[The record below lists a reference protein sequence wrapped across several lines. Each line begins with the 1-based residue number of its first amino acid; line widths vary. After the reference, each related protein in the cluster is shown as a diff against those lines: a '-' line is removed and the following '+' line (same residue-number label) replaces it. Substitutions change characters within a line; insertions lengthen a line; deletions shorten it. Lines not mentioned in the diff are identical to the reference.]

1 MKQTL
6 FVLLGIFLLAA
17 CGGLEQGSFNK
28 TKHGNSL
35 MAISNSGGEEGLLR
49 TGRSLNIAIDKD
61 LLLRPNTNYMVVVTN
76 LSTNKELARADLLSD
91 MDGRIELSTV
101 AHDVGEYDGVQER
114 DTLSVK
120 VTHPDS
126 GVLVEDDVP
135 MMPSLPK
142 FEAHGF
148 QIDEV
153 QPPHIFS
160 ADSTGRPQNAFVVG
174 GPPDPGEVAGPI
186 YAAGKGFPTGVEA
199 VDLYIVKD
207 GDRWRN
213 ARMPQPGDASY
224 VAGPVLGK
232 LQDGTLTPTN
242 LGWVPESKHVG
253 IYDILV
259 DVDRNGTFDY
269 SFSAKDGA
277 DGEEKVGFTIQYG
290 AAWLRLKTAM
300 TGKHLLV
307 NLAYTSK
314 SRSGGTWSN
323 SYSESAKIYSYV
335 NPPVQKGS
343 RHGFV
348 QKLLVAHQDWSKFW
362 NNPDKM
368 IQGGPG
374 GFGRIPISDHV
385 VQGTGGT
392 PQQGCTNSPPVTLV
406 NPGALGQNPQAGG
419 QNGQRRKFDV
429 VFDYGKDGYYDI
441 GLDFLDVVSTRTD
454 GALLTAE
461 DLKGIPDDQ
470 IFGLEIR

>member
-1 MKQTL
+1 MKAPSI
-6 FVLLGIFLLAA
+6 VLLGILALGG
-17 CGGLEQGSFNK
+17 CGGLESGSFSK
-28 TKHGNSL
+28 TKHESSL
-35 MAISNSGGEEGLLR
+35 MAISTSGGEQGLLR
-49 TGRSLNIAIDKD
+49 SGRSLNIAINKD
-61 LLLRPNTNYMVVVTN
+61 LKLRANTNYTVVVTN
-76 LSTNKELARADLLSD
+76 LSTQTELARADLLSD
-91 MDGRIELSTV
+91 MDGLIELSTV
-101 AHDVGEYDGVQER
+101 AHDVGEFDDVGER
-114 DTLSVK
+114 DTLNVK

-126 GVLVEDDVP
+126 GVLAEDDVP

-153 QPPHIFS
+153 QPPHLFS

-174 GPPDPGEVAGPI
+174 GPPDEGEVAGPI
-186 YAAGKGFPTGVEA
+186 YAAGKGFPTGVET

-207 GDRWRN
+207 GDRWKN
-213 ARMPQPGDASY
+213 QPMPQPSDASF

-232 LQDGTLTPTN
+232 LQNGTLPPTS
-242 LGWVPESKHVG
+242 LGWVPETKHVG

-277 DGEEKVGFTIQYG
+277 DGEEKVGFTVQYG
-290 AAWLRLKTAM
+290 AAWLRLKAAM
-300 TGKHLLV
+300 AGKHLLV
-307 NLAYTSK
+307 NLAYTSS
-314 SRSGGTWSN
+314 SRSGGTWAN
-323 SYSESAKIYSYV
+323 SYSQSSKIYSYV

-343 RHGFV
+343 RHGYV
-348 QKLLVAHQDWSKFW
+348 QKLLVAHQDWSQFW

-368 IQGGPG
+368 VQGGPG
-374 GFGRIPISDHV
+374 GFGRIPINDHV

-406 NPGALGQNPQAGG
+406 NPNALPQNG
-419 QNGQRRKFDV
+419 GQRRKFDV
-429 VFDYGKDGYYDI
+429 VFDYGKDGYYDL
-441 GLDFLDVVSTRTD
+441 GVDFLDVVSTRTD

-470 IFGLEIR
+470 IFGFEVN